1 MCDDDHDD
9 LRDDDVMWRMPCAR
23 FVDMG
28 KCRLPSALKVGGEG
42 VRRQGEG
49 LVESMSEGV
58 FGATIRTSAV
68 PLGVESRDGHRPEI
82 ACNTWRCD
90 SLCRIS
96 VQNIIQIYT
105 HNPRAATPTKFRR
118 IVIRIAK
125 RCIVALC
132 SGSFRS
138 RRCTLTSSS
147 AASGEHKRRTVRAR
161 G

>member
-58 FGATIRTSAV
+58 FGATIRTRAV

-105 HNPRAATPTKFRR
+105 HNPRAATPTKFRD
-118 IVIRIAK
+118 
-125 RCIVALC
+125 
-132 SGSFRS
+132 
-138 RRCTLTSSS
+138 RRR
-147 AASGEHKRRTVRAR
+147 KRRR
-161 G
+161 

>member
-9 LRDDDVMWRMPCAR
+9 LHDDDVMWRMPCAR

-58 FGATIRTSAV
+58 FGATIRTRAV

-105 HNPRAATPTKFRR
+105 HNPRPTKFRDR
-118 IVIRIAK
+118 TIRIA
-125 RCIVALC
+125 
-132 SGSFRS
+132 
-138 RRCTLTSSS
+138 
-147 AASGEHKRRTVRAR
+147 
-161 G
+161 

>member
-28 KCRLPSALKVGGEG
+28 KCRLPSALQVGGEG

-49 LVESMSEGV
+49 LVESMSAGV
-58 FGATIRTSAV
+58 FGATIRTRAV

-105 HNPRAATPTKFRR
+105 HNPRAATPTKFRDR
-118 IVIRIAK
+118 NV
-125 RCIVALC
+125 V
-132 SGSFRS
+132 
-138 RRCTLTSSS
+138 
-147 AASGEHKRRTVRAR
+147 
-161 G
+161 